1 MSVLKKPAAKKAE
14 DSRSQIM
21 CRTGKPG
28 EGQNHAIK
36 YAVAGGKAAAVKLA
50 NAWLVK
56 QKK

>member
-1 MSVLKKPAAKKAE
+1 
-14 DSRSQIM
+14 M

-28 EGQNHAIK
+28 EGQNHASK

-50 NAWLVK
+50 NAWLAK